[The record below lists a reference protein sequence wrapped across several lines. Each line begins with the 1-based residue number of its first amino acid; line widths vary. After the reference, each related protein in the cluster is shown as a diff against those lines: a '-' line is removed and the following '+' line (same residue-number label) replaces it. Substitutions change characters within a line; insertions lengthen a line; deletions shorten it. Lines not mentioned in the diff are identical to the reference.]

1 MLKLFNKPIEKET
14 NLNVNFSFYAEVKK
28 HNVSQN
34 HSGSKKFDPCYSAEK
49 VASVC
54 EEINN
59 EIKNKFSGWS
69 KEVKFTIKV
78 TLEGKL
84 NGENINM
91 ENKFTT
97 LASFQD
103 FLKDNSLINKSSLQ
117 LTN

>member
-1 MLKLFNKPIEKET
+1 MLKLFDKSIEKET
-14 NLNVNFSFYAEVKK
+14 NLNINFSFYAEVKRRNACQK
-28 HNVSQN
+28 
-34 HSGSKKFDPCYSAEK
+34 HSGSKKFDCYSAET

-59 EIKNKFSGWS
+59 EVKNKLSSWS
-69 KEVKFTIKV
+69 KDVNFTVKIIFK
-78 TLEGKL
+78 GKL

-91 ENKFTT
+91 ENEFTN

-103 FLKDNSLINKSSLQ
+103 FLKDNSLINKSSMQ